1 MKTQLGGVERL
12 EIHAPISARAACRF
26 RDRSQIFEIGCRHPH
41 PIEREQQPLASAE
54 DSRWEGLAMQ
64 FGGDYTRL
72 RDFRRKFAGRLR
84 LVTKLYPDARVVP
97 SEAGLRLSPSWP
109 SIPPLQGR

>member
-1 MKTQLGGVERL
+1 MR
-12 EIHAPISARAACRF
+12 
-26 RDRSQIFEIGCRHPH
+26 
-41 PIEREQQPLASAE
+41 
-54 DSRWEGLAMQ
+54 

-84 LVTKLYPDARVVP
+84 LVIKLYPDARVVP
-97 SEAGLRLSPSWP
+97 TDAGLRLSPSWP